1 MDSREIL
8 TRPAPPVDHTLRY
21 GDHPDQL
28 VDLRVPPGSGPA
40 PLLVLLHGGFW
51 RPEYDRAHTGPLA
64 NALAAA
70 GHLVAIPE
78 YRRSGWPD
86 TFDDVAAAL
95 DLLAGPLPHPVTG
108 HTTLVGHSAGGH
120 LALWAAGRRR
130 LPDDSPW
137 HTARVPDA
145 VVALAGCSCLDLCAR
160 WRLGE
165 GAVLDLLGG
174 PPRWLP
180 ERYAAADPAAL
191 LPLGVP
197 VTLLHGAADRQVP
210 LAMSRAYARRAAAA
224 GEPVTLLEL
233 ARIDHFQL
241 IDPDSAAWPHLT
253 AALGRPAPAELPVS

>member
-1 MDSREIL
+1 M
-8 TRPAPPVDHTLRY
+8 
-21 GDHPDQL
+21 
-28 VDLRVPPGSGPA
+28 
-40 PLLVLLHGGFW
+40 LLHGGFW

-165 GAVLDLLGG
+165 GRCSTCSAVRPGG
-174 PPRWLP
+174 CPSATRRPTPRRCCRSACP
-180 ERYAAADPAAL
+180 
-191 LPLGVP
+191 
-197 VTLLHGAADRQVP
+197 
-210 LAMSRAYARRAAAA
+210 SRCCTAPRTARCRS
-224 GEPVTLLEL
+224 
-233 ARIDHFQL
+233 R
-241 IDPDSAAWPHLT
+241 
-253 AALGRPAPAELPVS
+253 